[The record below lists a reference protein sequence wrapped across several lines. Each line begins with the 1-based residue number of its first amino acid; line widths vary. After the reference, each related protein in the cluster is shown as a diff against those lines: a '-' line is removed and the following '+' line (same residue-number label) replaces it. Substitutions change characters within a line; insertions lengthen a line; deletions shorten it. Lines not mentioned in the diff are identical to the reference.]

1 MWVENRS
8 DDLWVGVKGQSS
20 LEIAGSPRNLLRS
33 SLEEL
38 CTGGRATGWAR
49 AGVAGTN
56 PNQTPNTCYM
66 YLGRQSLSDNVQRR
80 EGKNPEPQLRP
91 QSGR

>member
-1 MWVENRS
+1 
-8 DDLWVGVKGQSS
+8 
-20 LEIAGSPRNLLRS
+20 
-33 SLEEL
+33 
-38 CTGGRATGWAR
+38 
-49 AGVAGTN
+49 
-56 PNQTPNTCYM
+56 M